1 MRDWLI
7 AETDPPHWQA
17 WGQLHEAVRSGRTAV
32 PELFGMHIYDYY
44 AAHPADLAY
53 FSRAMGNV
61 SAQVAGGTVQHY
73 DFSIAA
79 SFPERRRLARRFVRL
94 RARSTAES
102 WPELQS
108 NYAAGTRRVSAGG
121 LAPTSGE
128 IVMQIQLGSSRSDSL
143 VRILHAQPRSPSLA
157 DLSRSC
163 HIFAVGFAQEPSDRG
178 KTSSGAPKTLVA
190 GGVMT
195 DHYTAAHRLPHAPGS
210 TRAWNI
216 IRRSCGNAKFQP
228 HRWRHRRRWSCYLKV
243 RSVLAGPSEAFG

>member
-1 MRDWLI
+1 MLTRKWVTTAPRCARLNGSWLI

-79 SFPERRRLARRFVRL
+79 SFPESGVGLLGVSFAFGPDRLL
-94 RARSTAES
+94 KS

-108 NYAAGTRRVSAGG
+108 NYAARPRRVSAGG
-121 LAPTSGE
+121 LAPPFSKV
-128 IVMQIQLGSSRSDSL
+128 IMQIQLGSSRT
-143 VRILHAQPRSPSLA
+143 VRGSIPMPSHA
-157 DLSRSC
+157 
-163 HIFAVGFAQEPSDRG
+163 V
-178 KTSSGAPKTLVA
+178 
-190 GGVMT
+190 
-195 DHYTAAHRLPHAPGS
+195 RLQRLTYES
-210 TRAWNI
+210 
-216 IRRSCGNAKFQP
+216 
-228 HRWRHRRRWSCYLKV
+228 
-243 RSVLAGPSEAFG
+243 

>member
-1 MRDWLI
+1 MFS
-7 AETDPPHWQA
+7 HWQA

-61 SAQVAGGTVQHY
+61 SALVAGGTVQHY

-102 WPELQS
+102 RPELQS

-121 LAPTSGE
+121 RAPTSSK
-128 IVMQIQLGSSRSDSL
+128 IVMQIQLGSSR
-143 VRILHAQPRSPSLA
+143 RIRRFKSYMPSQ
-157 DLSRSC
+157 
-163 HIFAVGFAQEPSDRG
+163 AVG
-178 KTSSGAPKTLVA
+178 
-190 GGVMT
+190 
-195 DHYTAAHRLPHAPGS
+195 
-210 TRAWNI
+210 
-216 IRRSCGNAKFQP
+216 
-228 HRWRHRRRWSCYLKV
+228 
-243 RSVLAGPSEAFG
+243 SEAVAE

>member
-79 SFPERRRLARRFVRL
+79 SFPSGVGLLGVSFAFGP
-94 RARSTAES
+94 RSTAEFLAGAAIELRS
-102 WPELQS
+102 W
-108 NYAAGTRRVSAGG
+108 YAKG
-121 LAPTSGE
+121 L
-128 IVMQIQLGSSRSDSL
+128 
-143 VRILHAQPRSPSLA
+143 
-157 DLSRSC
+157 
-163 HIFAVGFAQEPSDRG
+163 
-178 KTSSGAPKTLVA
+178 
-190 GGVMT
+190 
-195 DHYTAAHRLPHAPGS
+195 
-210 TRAWNI
+210 
-216 IRRSCGNAKFQP
+216 
-228 HRWRHRRRWSCYLKV
+228 RRRAGAYLQQNCHV
-243 RSVLAGPSEAFG
+243 DPIR